1 MSVQILTDSTSDIL
15 PEEAEQKGVRV
26 VPLLV
31 NFGEEAFR
39 ENVEITH
46 QEYFRRLAQA
56 ESLPTT
62 SQPTPQDFL
71 AHFEQVRD
79 AGDSLVCVLLASKLS
94 GTFQSAQLAKELSGY
109 DEIYIVDSQQ
119 ALCGLRM
126 LVDFACVLRDEGL
139 SAREIAEQV
148 ESASHRVRL
157 FGIVNTLEY
166 LHKGGRL
173 PASMAVVGTLLKVK
187 PLITLR
193 EGEVGILGNFG
204 VINIE
209 EACDAVNDSS
219 HISNGKLHGSLCDDM
234 AGDEIHPEPRLPLYF
249 GYTQT
254 HNLCDQLRERVVE
267 KYHPARVEQNSVG
280 AVVGTHVGPDGA
292 VVVYLDQE

>member
-1 MSVQILTDSTSDIL
+1 MAVRIFTDSACDLEFSELEALQVELLRIPVFFDEERYIEGENLTREEFYEKLAVSERL
-15 PEEAEQKGVRV
+15 PKTAQITPVE
-26 VPLLV
+26 
-31 NFGEEAFR
+31 FEEAFR
-39 ENVEITH
+39 PYVEAGEEIVV
-46 QEYFRRLAQA
+46 
-56 ESLPTT
+56 LP
-62 SQPTPQDFL
+62 
-71 AHFEQVRD
+71 
-79 AGDSLVCVLLASKLS
+79 
-94 GTFQSAQLAKELSGY
+94 LAKELSGY

-193 EGEVGILGNFG
+193 EGEVGILGKGLG
-204 VINIE
+204 VK
-209 EACDAVNDSS
+209 
-219 HISNGKLHGSLCDDM
+219 NGLDNLLKLM
-234 AGDEIHPEPRLPLYF
+234 GDEIHPEPRLPLYF

>member
-94 GTFQSAQLAKELSGY
+94 GTFQSAQLAKELSGTY
-109 DEIYIVDSQQ
+109 QSACIAKKQFPEAVIQVVDTRQVTFGLALLVRQ
-119 ALCGLRM
+119 A
-126 LVDFACVLRDEGL
+126 AALRDAGHTGP
-139 SAREIAEQV
+139 EIAEQI
-148 ESASHRVRL
+148 SRLAARVRL
-157 FGIVNTLEY
+157 YAVIDDLKY
-166 LHKGGRL
+166 LRLGGRL
-173 PASMAVVGTLLKVK
+173 SSAGAVLGTLLGIK
-187 PLITLR
+187 PIISVQDGQVVCVHKMRGQKAGCAYVLERAGQEGIDPALPVCFGHSHLPGAAEELR
-193 EGEVGILGNFG
+193 
-204 VINIE
+204 
-209 EACDAVNDSS
+209 
-219 HISNGKLHGSLCDDM
+219 DM
-234 AGDEIHPEPRLPLYF
+234 AGSLL
-249 GYTQT
+249 
-254 HNLCDQLRERVVE
+254 
-267 KYHPARVEQNSVG
+267 
-280 AVVGTHVGPDGA
+280 DGCG
-292 VVVYLDQE
+292 

>member
-62 SQPTPQDFL
+62 SQPPPQDFL

-193 EGEVGILGNFG
+193 EGEVGILGKGLG
-204 VINIE
+204 VK
-209 EACDAVNDSS
+209 
-219 HISNGKLHGSLCDDM
+219 NGLLKLM
-234 AGDEIHPEPRLPLYF
+234 GDEIHPEPRLPLYF

>member
-1 MSVQILTDSTSDIL
+1 MIRIITDSISDLSQQEGQAQDFRVLPLTVRFGSEEFRDGIDLDHDAFYARLVSATELPKTSQIT
-15 PEEAEQKGVRV
+15 P
-26 VPLLV
+26 
-31 NFGEEAFR
+31 EAFDR
-39 ENVEITH
+39 AFCEELRDPANEVLCITG
-46 QEYFRRLAQA
+46 
-56 ESLPTT
+56 S
-62 SQPTPQDFL
+62 
-71 AHFEQVRD
+71 
-79 AGDSLVCVLLASKLS
+79 SKLS

-173 PASMAVVGTLLKVK
+173 PASMAVVGTLLKGK

-193 EGEVGILGNFG
+193 EGEVGILGKGLG
-204 VINIE
+204 VK
-209 EACDAVNDSS
+209 
-219 HISNGKLHGSLCDDM
+219 NGLDNLLKLM
-234 AGDEIHPEPRLPLYF
+234 GDEIHPEPRLPLYF

>member
-193 EGEVGILGNFG
+193 EGEVGILGKGLG
-204 VINIE
+204 VK
-209 EACDAVNDSS
+209 
-219 HISNGKLHGSLCDDM
+219 NGLDM
-234 AGDEIHPEPRLPLYF
+234 GDEIHPEPRLPLYF